1 MIPPGSWRR
10 LTDNRPFALGIFALA
25 IVTLLAGCGKQDS
38 ATPLVACSACG
49 KSISPRATT
58 CPHCGEPVASSKSGG
73 EADPNKTV
81 ELRNSIG
88 MKLVFIPPGEFSM
101 GAATKEVSRNT
112 EETPQHTVR
121 MPNGFYLGCFEVNN
135 AEYSKVVGDRSE
147 SDSLS
152 TPPLEPISG
161 VSWIDATEFCRK
173 LSQLPQES
181 EARRK
186 YRLPTEA
193 EWEYACR
200 SGTTSEFAFGDTLS
214 VSNATFRSED
224 HKPFR
229 PTTVGGHPPN
239 RFGLHDM
246 HGNVWEWCADWFSGT
261 YYMATATESPKGPD
275 SGQLRVVRGGSWR
288 TSAEL
293 CRSAFR
299 DGNEP
304 QSRREDY
311 GFRVVCIVDDSSA
324 QTVSVPPGAA
334 PQGPS
339 SLGGSA
345 AASHGRE
352 LNVVDVV
359 ARIEPSVVRIET
371 HGQRGGSTG
380 SGFLVDDRG
389 TIITNYHVIE
399 DASRARVFFQD
410 GEEIS
415 IAGYLNLY
423 PEQDLAVL
431 RLTKV
436 PEKRSP
442 LRISADFPKKGE
454 HVVALGAP
462 FGLSFTPSDGIVS
475 AIRDAKE
482 MAKTLPNLKLRVTW
496 IQTTTPIS
504 PGNSGGPLVNT
515 RCEVIGVNTITHRL
529 GQNLNFAVSSK
540 DINEAVKD
548 SRDSSVRALNPQSTS
563 LADMI
568 RQIQE
573 TVGD

>member
-200 SGTTSEFAFGDTLS
+200 AGTTTAYSFGDDASAVKTLANAREGPNVLKPIDGYVFTAPVGQFKPNAFGLY
-214 VSNATFRSED
+214 
-224 HKPFR
+224 
-229 PTTVGGHPPN
+229 
-239 RFGLHDM
+239 DM
-246 HGNVWEWCADWFSGT
+246 HGNVWEWCADW
-261 YYMATATESPKGPD
+261 YDPKGYVAESQVDPTGPG
-275 SGQLRVVRGGSWR
+275 SGSAKVQRGGSWS
-288 TSAEL
+288 SAPQRL
-293 CRSAFR
+293 RSAARVGR
-299 DGNEP
+299 DPSSYRGA
-304 QSRREDY
+304 Y
-311 GFRVVCIVDDSSA
+311 LGFRVA
-324 QTVSVPPGAA
+324 
-334 PQGPS
+334 
-339 SLGGSA
+339 
-345 AASHGRE
+345 
-352 LNVVDVV
+352 
-359 ARIEPSVVRIET
+359 
-371 HGQRGGSTG
+371 
-380 SGFLVDDRG
+380 
-389 TIITNYHVIE
+389 
-399 DASRARVFFQD
+399 
-410 GEEIS
+410 
-415 IAGYLNLY
+415 
-423 PEQDLAVL
+423 
-431 RLTKV
+431 
-436 PEKRSP
+436 
-442 LRISADFPKKGE
+442 
-454 HVVALGAP
+454 
-462 FGLSFTPSDGIVS
+462 LSFQS
-475 AIRDAKE
+475 AEIKR
-482 MAKTLPNLKLRVTW
+482 N
-496 IQTTTPIS
+496 
-504 PGNSGGPLVNT
+504 
-515 RCEVIGVNTITHRL
+515 
-529 GQNLNFAVSSK
+529 
-540 DINEAVKD
+540 
-548 SRDSSVRALNPQSTS
+548 
-563 LADMI
+563 
-568 RQIQE
+568 
-573 TVGD
+573 